1 MFLKDCNMDDSCI
14 SQKKDH
20 RKCVLGEKLLGINA
34 T

>member
-1 MFLKDCNMDDSCI
+1 MFLKDFNMDDSCI
-14 SQKKDH
+14 SQKNH